1 MELEN
6 LKMFKYVQVNDNS
19 LAEQIKT
26 IYHLTAETINGI
38 SKSFDNYTMHDMN
51 HGLRVAA
58 YMEQLAFG
66 IGEDFDSNIA
76 KFNAFEITLM
86 ILSAMLHDIGMTIRE
101 EDKIEIKNN
110 NIKYSNELTFKGVL
124 KVTDDDE
131 NEAIKEII
139 RRTHAARIYEFI
151 DYKFDSRSIND
162 ILLLDNNY
170 PYAEDVA
177 EICKAH
183 GEEHSYL
190 NDMSKECTK
199 VRYSYNLQYIAAL
212 LRLADYL
219 DLDKSRTPVL
229 WFRVMKIGGFSKEE
243 WEKHF
248 IIHNVTK
255 LKDYIDGKLQVYFDG
270 RSENAKIHR
279 KYLSYIDDI
288 KLELENSDNLLNTKT
303 TDDKYKFNI
312 STKIDDRVKTIG
324 FTYSDLRLNLD
335 YASITELLMGRNI
348 YGDPRLGLRE
358 LIQNSIDACEL
369 MAEICENNEDLMLV
383 APEIIVSISEEKNTV
398 KIKDTGIG
406 MSLDIVKKHF
416 LNVGKS
422 YYKSSEYLFKN
433 HQYKP
438 IGQYGIGFLACFL
451 LSDNVVVKTKH
462 YLSAE
467 INQIELEKNS
477 EYVVTNTHET
487 PNFCGT
493 EIKLEYNKF
502 FEVFK
507 TEQELQSFIEKF
519 FFTAIPITI
528 RNEDTK
534 SSIKIQNTCPQKI
547 ETALSLGNKNSKYAV
562 VNCKEFSKKITGK
575 LYLNNIK
582 NKRFTIGD
590 INKETSYVY
599 SFENEMFQ
607 NYCKNTGFYCYC
619 KYPNISLEEYNQ
631 IASKSKRSD
640 VGFCKEILAYAETN
654 DKLLT
659 LFFPVDP
666 NDSNT
671 LFRIQYEECFKNRK
685 DVFENSEL
693 QYFEKFWI
701 GYANEFHF
709 CFINGDKKIE
719 LFNSSL
725 VDHRYVYNNIN
736 EADAHSSYVY
746 NKGILVE
753 NYGVLKNYLPLSIPE
768 VLGVI
773 NCVGLSVKLDV
784 SRNRIIKGRRCLTA
798 ELNTILLKYIKRQK
812 DSAELNQFIDA
823 MITKLNERVK

>member
-6 LKMFKYVQVNDNS
+6 LKMFKYVQDNDNS

-51 HGLRVAA
+51 HGLRVAS

-66 IGEDFDSNIA
+66 IGEEFDSNIT

-86 ILSAMLHDIGMTIRE
+86 LLSAMLHDIGMTIRE

-110 NIKYSNELTFKGVL
+110 NIKYSNELTFEGVL
-124 KVTDDDE
+124 KVTDNDE

-190 NDMSKECTK
+190 NDMSKDCTK

-279 KYLSYIDDI
+279 KYLAYIDDI
-288 KLELENSDNLLNTKT
+288 KIELENSDNLLNTKT

-358 LIQNSIDACEL
+358 LIQNSIDACKL
-369 MAEICENNEDLMLV
+369 MEEICENNEDLMLV
-383 APEIIVSISEEKNTV
+383 RPEIIVSISKEKNTV

-507 TEQELQSFIEKF
+507 TEHELQSFLEKY
-519 FFTAIPITI
+519 FFTQIPITI
-528 RNEDTK
+528 RNEDSK
-534 SSIKIQNTCPQKI
+534 STIKIQNTCSGKI
-547 ETALSLGNKNSKYAV
+547 EAALSLGNKNSKHVV
-562 VNCKEFSKKITGK
+562 VNCKDFSEKITGK
-575 LYLNNIK
+575 LYLNNVK
-582 NKRFTIGD
+582 NKRFFIDYIDKEHSYFYNFEKEKFETY
-590 INKETSYVY
+590 NKNV
-599 SFENEMFQ
+599 
-607 NYCKNTGFYCYC
+607 GFYCFC
-619 KYPNISLEEYNQ
+619 RYPNISIEEYNE
-631 IASKSKRSD
+631 IHSKSKRGD
-640 VGFCKEILAYAETN
+640 IGFCKEVLAYAEKSN
-654 DKLLT
+654 NVLT
-659 LFFPVDP
+659 LLFPVDIT
-666 NDSNT
+666 DSNY
-671 LFRIQYEECFKNRK
+671 LFRFNYDEYFKKHTNI
-685 DVFENSEL
+685 FEKSKL
-693 QYFEKFWI
+693 VYFEKFLL
-701 GYANEFHF
+701 GYVNDFHF
-709 CFINGDKKIE
+709 GFINGDKKIE
-719 LFNSSL
+719 LFNVPL
-725 VDHRYVYNNIN
+725 ADHRYFYDNIN
-736 EADAHSSYVY
+736 EAESHSSYVY
-746 NKGILVE
+746 NKGVLVS
-753 NYGVLKNYLPLSIPE
+753 NYGISRNLLPLNIQDL
-768 VLGVI
+768 LGVI
-773 NCVGLSVKLDV
+773 NCISLPVKLDV
-784 SRNRIIKGRRCLTA
+784 SRNRIIKGKRELVV
-798 ELNTILLKYIKRQK
+798 ELNTVLLKYIKIQK
-812 DSAELNQFIDA
+812 DSEDLNHFIDA
-823 MITKLNERVK
+823 MITNLNESLK